1 MRLYATWSQTPFLVS
16 FFLKMFFQLMVL
28 RFHSKGDFYF
38 NCCSKTMRNSFRF
51 YFFQSVYVTSRKPK
65 YNSSID
71 HKIVAVGPYRKC
83 QRLFTRGSRFRQV
96 FIVTYSIAALA
107 CEQALR
113 RAASAGREKEEE
125 LATTSLEFEYLHR
138 KSRCE
143 MQIGGHDIRSDV
155 TSVFHVF
162 LNVSLHSRWLAE
174 ICQLSRLGATGE
186 LEAAFNFQRRSC
198 KLSFIFPSRRRNAPE
213 SLLAGYRRMQ

>member
-1 MRLYATWSQTPFLVS
+1 MPETFHAWFPVPSS
-16 FFLKMFFQLMVL
+16 F
-28 RFHSKGDFYF
+28 
-38 NCCSKTMRNSFRF
+38 
-51 YFFQSVYVTSRKPK
+51 
-65 YNSSID
+65 
-71 HKIVAVGPYRKC
+71 YRY
-83 QRLFTRGSRFRQV
+83 
-96 FIVTYSIAALA
+96 YSIAALA

-162 LNVSLHSRWLAE
+162 LNVSLHSR
-174 ICQLSRLGATGE
+174 
-186 LEAAFNFQRRSC
+186 
-198 KLSFIFPSRRRNAPE
+198 
-213 SLLAGYRRMQ
+213 

>member
-1 MRLYATWSQTPFLVS
+1 MPVNQSKKSRLSNETVCYVVTDSLFS
-16 FFLKMFFQLMVL
+16 FVL
-28 RFHSKGDFYF
+28 FKNVFPSFY
-38 NCCSKTMRNSFRF
+38 R
-51 YFFQSVYVTSRKPK
+51 Y
-65 YNSSID
+65 
-71 HKIVAVGPYRKC
+71 
-83 QRLFTRGSRFRQV
+83 
-96 FIVTYSIAALA
+96 YSIAALA

-162 LNVSLHSRWLAE
+162 LNVSLHSR
-174 ICQLSRLGATGE
+174 
-186 LEAAFNFQRRSC
+186 
-198 KLSFIFPSRRRNAPE
+198 
-213 SLLAGYRRMQ
+213 